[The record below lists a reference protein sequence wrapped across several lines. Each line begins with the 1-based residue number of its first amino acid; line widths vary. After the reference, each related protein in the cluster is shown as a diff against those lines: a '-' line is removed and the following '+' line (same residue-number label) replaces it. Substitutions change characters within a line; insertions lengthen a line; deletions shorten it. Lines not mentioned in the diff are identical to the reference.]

1 VETRRRQA
9 LAHHLDEC
17 LRDTEESIADLRRQ
31 LEPLESGV
39 LRTAE
44 IRDGKQVDT
53 TDARILWLKSL
64 IAGHERIAAK
74 LRADGAS

>member
-1 VETRRRQA
+1 M
-9 LAHHLDEC
+9 AHLLDGF
-17 LRDTEESIADLRRQ
+17 LREIEERIQEFRAR

-39 LRTAE
+39 LRIAE

-53 TDARILWLKSL
+53 TDAHILWERRQ
-64 IAGHERIAAK
+64 IADYERIAAK

>member
-1 VETRRRQA
+1 LT
-9 LAHHLDEC
+9 HPLDEY
-17 LRDTEESIADLRRQ
+17 LRETEESIADLRRQ

-53 TDARILWLKSL
+53 TEERILWLKKW
-64 IAGHERIAAK
+64 ITDRERIAAK

>member
-1 VETRRRQA
+1 LT
-9 LAHHLDEC
+9 HPLDEY
-17 LRDTEESIADLRRQ
+17 LREIEESIADLRRQ
-31 LEPLESGV
+31 LEPLESGI

-53 TDARILWLKSL
+53 TEARKLWLKKW
-64 IAGHERIAAK
+64 ITDYERLAAK